1 MKYHIYFP
9 IYLIYE
15 CDKNIANLIYS
26 IIIKKNIYILYYFY
40 IIIIIIII
48 FYIIILEEISDK
60 DIIERF
66 NIFKIII
73 IFHLISSIHA
83 TFYLYLNLGLKVIII

>member
-26 IIIKKNIYILYYFY
+26 IIIKKKYL
-40 IIIIIIII
+40 I

>member
-15 CDKNIANLIYS
+15 CDKSIANLIYS
-26 IIIKKNIYILYYFY
+26 IIIKKKYL
-40 IIIIIIII
+40 I

>member
-15 CDKNIANLIYS
+15 CDKSIANLIYS
-26 IIIKKNIYILYYFY
+26 IIIKKKYL
-40 IIIIIIII
+40 I

-73 IFHLISSIHA
+73 TFHLISSIHA

>member
-15 CDKNIANLIYS
+15 CDKSIANLIYS
-26 IIIKKNIYILYYFY
+26 IIIKKKYL
-40 IIIIIIII
+40 I

-66 NIFKIII
+66 IFKIII

>member
-1 MKYHIYFP
+1 MKYYIYFP

-15 CDKNIANLIYS
+15 CDKSIANLIYS
-26 IIIKKNIYILYYFY
+26 IIIKKKYL
-40 IIIIIIII
+40 I

>member
-15 CDKNIANLIYS
+15 CDKSIANLIYS
-26 IIIKKNIYILYYFY
+26 IIIKKKYL
-40 IIIIIIII
+40 I

-83 TFYLYLNLGLKVIII
+83 IFIYV

>member
-15 CDKNIANLIYS
+15 CDKSIANLIYS
-26 IIIKKNIYILYYFY
+26 IIIKKKYL
-40 IIIIIIII
+40 I

-83 TFYLYLNLGLKVIII
+83 TFYLCLNLDLKVIII

>member
-15 CDKNIANLIYS
+15 CDKSIANLIYS
-26 IIIKKNIYILYYFY
+26 IIIKKKYL
-40 IIIIIIII
+40 I

-83 TFYLYLNLGLKVIII
+83 TFYLCLNLGLKVIII

>member
-15 CDKNIANLIYS
+15 YDKSIANLIYS
-26 IIIKKNIYILYYFY
+26 IIIKKKYL
-40 IIIIIIII
+40 I

>member
-15 CDKNIANLIYS
+15 CDKSIANLIYS
-26 IIIKKNIYILYYFY
+26 IIIKKKYL
-40 IIIIIIII
+40 I

-83 TFYLYLNLGLKVIII
+83 TFSLYLNLGLKVIII